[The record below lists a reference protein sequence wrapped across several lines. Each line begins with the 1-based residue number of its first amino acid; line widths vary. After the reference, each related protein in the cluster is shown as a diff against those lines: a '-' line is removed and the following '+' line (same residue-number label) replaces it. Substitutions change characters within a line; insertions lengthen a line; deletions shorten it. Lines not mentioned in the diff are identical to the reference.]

1 MITFS
6 GRLRLAL
13 ILAALFPTAL
23 ITLIVVA
30 GLPQEVKRVE
40 HRDASVACE
49 RFTDILN
56 QSIYQIRQ
64 NLRFITESREF
75 QLVEWDVIA
84 HKRPDPKYRL
94 PLLSLDFVEY
104 LDSDGMI
111 LLSAN
116 RPALMGQR
124 LGSDSTGALPD
135 SQPRLVYENDLHGSH
150 PAMALAMATENGRL
164 RGGIFLDGTFKEV
177 ASAATRSTL
186 NYVDIRGLNISKATL
201 PGPVGKPYRTSDTL
215 FAIPVF
221 DSTGEFYPVA
231 RFAPYERSAL
241 FSNFFTAVLAVT
253 VISLAMVIP
262 AGLYFSS
269 RTRRELDT
277 LAGGAA
283 RVAQGDFTRPV
294 TPSDWG
300 EFSDLADAFNTM
312 MKQLTE
318 YRDRLIVSQKI
329 AAWQTMGRR
338 IAHEVKNPLTPIT
351 VAIDDLRHSFEEHRP
366 DYEQILRENLD
377 TMKREVN
384 RIKKLV
390 DEFSAFAR
398 MPAPHIMAVGSDTL
412 AHDIAALYRDDITEG
427 RLMVTNDLGAGSIRI
442 DPDQFREVIINLI
455 KNSREAGSSSCL
467 VHMKRENERLVVI
480 VEDDGPGFPE
490 KLLKE
495 GITPYFSTKKDG
507 SGLGLVI
514 SQRIIFDH
522 DGTLALENKPDGG
535 ARVIICLPQSHA

>member
-1 MITFS
+1 MMTFS

-13 ILAALFPTAL
+13 IIAALFPTAL

-40 HRDASVACE
+40 HRDAAAACG
-49 RFTDILN
+49 RFTDLLN
-56 QSIYQIRQ
+56 QSIYRIRQ
-64 NLRFITESREF
+64 DLSYIMESREF
-75 QLVEWDVIA
+75 QLVEWDIIA

-94 PLLSLDFVEY
+94 PLLSLDFIEY
-104 LDSDGMI
+104 LDGDGTI
-111 LLSAN
+111 LLSAS
-116 RPALMGQR
+116 RPAMMGQR
-124 LGSDSTGALPD
+124 LASDSAGALPD

-150 PAMALAMATENGRL
+150 PAVALAIATENGRM
-164 RGGIFLDGTFKEV
+164 RGGIYLDGAFKEV
-177 ASAATRSTL
+177 ASTVTRSTL
-186 NYVDIRGLNISKATL
+186 DYVDIRGMNISRATL
-201 PGPVGKPYRTSDTL
+201 PGPAGEPYRANDSVL
-215 FAIPVF
+215 AIPVF

-231 RFAPYERSAL
+231 RFAPYEQSAL

-253 VISLAMVIP
+253 VISLAIVIP

-269 RTRRELDT
+269 RTRRELGT

-283 RVAQGDFTRPV
+283 RVAQGDFTQPV
-294 TPSDWG
+294 TPSSWG

-329 AAWQTMGRR
+329 AAWQVMGRR

-351 VAIDDLRHSFEEHRP
+351 IAIDDLKHSFEEHRP

-377 TMKREVN
+377 TIKREVN

-398 MPAPHIMAVGSDTL
+398 MPAPHITTVGADTL
-412 AHDIAALYRDDITEG
+412 AHDIAALYRDDIALG
-427 RLMVTNDLGAGSIRI
+427 RLTVTNDLGAQSIGI

-455 KNSREAGSSSCL
+455 KNSREAGSSLCL
-467 VHMKRENERLVVI
+467 VRIKRDNERLIVV

-490 KLLKE
+490 KLLNE

-507 SGLGLVI
+507 SGLGLVV

-522 DGTLALENKPDGG
+522 DGTLAIENKPDGG
-535 ARVIICLPQSHA
+535 ARVIISLPQSHG